1 MAPFGVA
8 GDQAGLNTHYSGVN
22 REWTVMTDY
31 TAVWSFIR
39 YTPMRESSSKA
50 RFRSYLMYA
59 S

>member
-1 MAPFGVA
+1 MAPAFGVA

-22 REWTVMTDY
+22 REWTLMTDY

-39 YTPMRESSSKA
+39 Y
-50 RFRSYLMYA
+50 A